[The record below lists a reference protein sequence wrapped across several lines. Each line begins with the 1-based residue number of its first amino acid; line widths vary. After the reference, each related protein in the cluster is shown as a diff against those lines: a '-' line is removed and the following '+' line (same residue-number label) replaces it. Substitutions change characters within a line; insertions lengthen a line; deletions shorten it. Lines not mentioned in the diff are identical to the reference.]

1 MIFAVAAP
9 AQTGK
14 NREINKLADHAEAVA
29 DSRSA
34 FLMNNASSKW
44 KGWVM
49 RKAKAFTLV
58 EILIVV
64 LLLGVLAAIVI
75 PAIAGSTTPAKES
88 ALATDLQ
95 LLRRF
100 ILVYKS
106 QHLEIG
112 PGYPNGNN
120 SAAPTEQAFI
130 EHATISSNA
139 NGETAPVGTVGFS
152 RGPYMQEIPVNPFNR
167 KSSVQML
174 GDGEAFPADADD
186 SHGWIYKAATS
197 EIRAGNSGTS
207 ENGKRYY
214 DY

>member
-1 MIFAVAAP
+1 
-9 AQTGK
+9 
-14 NREINKLADHAEAVA
+14 
-29 DSRSA
+29 
-34 FLMNNASSKW
+34 
-44 KGWVM
+44 M
-49 RKAKAFTLV
+49 RKAEAFTLV

-64 LLLGVLAAIVI
+64 VLLGVLAAIVI

-100 ILVYKS
+100 ILLYKS

-112 PGYPNGNN
+112 PGYPDGDT
-120 SAAPTEQAFI
+120 SVAPTEEAFI
-130 EHATISSNA
+130 EHATMSSNA
-139 NGETAPVGTVGFS
+139 NGETAPIGTAGFN
-152 RGPYMQEIPVNPFNR
+152 RGPYMQKIPVNPFNN

-174 GDGEAFPADADD
+174 DDGEAFPADADN

-197 EIRAGNSGTS
+197 EMRADNSGAD